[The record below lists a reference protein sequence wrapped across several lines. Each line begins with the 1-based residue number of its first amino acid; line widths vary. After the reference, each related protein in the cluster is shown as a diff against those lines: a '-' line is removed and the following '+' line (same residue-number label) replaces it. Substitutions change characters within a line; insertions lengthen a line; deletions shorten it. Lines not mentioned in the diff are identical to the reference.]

1 MSERSEH
8 GSALGL
14 FESWLERGEQESF
27 EELLGR
33 HPVLRSELESLKR
46 ANDGL
51 RRLRSDPEK
60 KRPSSGRFHSGQV
73 LGDFRIEN
81 EIGRGGMG
89 IVFAAVQISLQRR
102 VALKILPAQ
111 LTLDE
116 RALKRFQ
123 REAEIT
129 GRLQHR
135 GIVDIH
141 QVGET
146 DGVHFIAMELIE
158 GTSLD
163 RVIVR
168 MRGET
173 PEDVRKVRI
182 ADIASLHGLESS
194 PTNAAPRDE
203 PEGARPSS
211 KKSSSSASNKNYIES
226 AVKLVCQVADAL
238 DHAHH
243 AGVIHRDVKPS
254 NILVRRDGTA
264 VLTDFGL
271 AREQGLPGIS
281 AAGDFAGTPSYVS
294 PEQAMSGRVPVDH
307 RSDVFSLGATLYEL
321 VTLHPAFPGH
331 TTHEILSHILTK
343 PPIQPQRLNPALAPD
358 LVTILEKALEK
369 DPDRRYPSAGELA
382 EDLRAFIEYR
392 PIRARRTAT
401 VVRALRWVRRE
412 PLKAAL
418 GLVLALGSPAAVW
431 LAGEALSARK
441 EAGVLRSALL
451 PQRLEAAFLELG
463 VGEPARAEPVFREV
477 LAQDACSLEAAAGAA
492 MALLGQSQPV
502 EALELID
509 TVEAACGP
517 ARLDRLRVH
526 ALRAL
531 GDERGALELEGR
543 LPPASTAQDLYLEA
557 VWLIHDQPF
566 LLGLPGSSLLPLVG
580 AESVTEAQRLEPGR
594 DLLVAYRE
602 RGGRAIERLL
612 DGLAREPS
620 PPLYFALAW
629 AIWVARDEE
638 QAQRFA
644 DVIADKWG
652 ERAIGRFYAG
662 LAREVFDAE
671 GALRE
676 YDAALALDPSLSL
689 ATRRKAA
696 LFLHLGE
703 GERAVAELSA
713 LVEREPKSSLLAE
726 NLAQALLAAGRV
738 EEAVAQARHAVELDR
753 SQAPSHDTLGCALY
767 YQGEWKAASEAFPGA
782 IALEPRRAIYRGHL
796 GRSLL
801 KLQRF
806 DEARKE
812 LEGALEL
819 DPEDPVL
826 AYDLAL
832 AHKQLGDLG
841 GAFTDLERA
850 RESLESGIASELPL
864 DLVLGQEGV
873 VLERLDRRDE
883 AESVLRRAVE
893 LAPETALHHL
903 NLGKLLL
910 GLERF
915 EECIEP
921 LEAGLALD
929 PSVEA
934 LHYDLV
940 RACLKVRMHERAL
953 QAAKRWT
960 EHHERSVRA
969 WNERAWIQADPET
982 RPRVGDAPDALASA
996 RRAVELS
1003 NEKDWRMLDTLACAY
1018 FAADDRDQAI
1028 EVGYRAL
1035 ELAETDGANSA
1046 ELDELNEHLERFESQ
1061 P

>member
-51 RRLRSDPEK
+51 RRMRSDPGVQ
-60 KRPSSGRFHSGQV
+60 RPSGGRFHSGHV

-182 ADIASLHGLESS
+182 ADIASLHGLESGS
-194 PTNAAPRDE
+194 TNAAPRDE
-203 PEGARPSS
+203 PEEARPSS
-211 KKSSSSASNKNYIES
+211 KKGSSSASNKNYIES

-271 AREQGLPGIS
+271 AREEGLPGIS

-358 LVTILEKALEK
+358 LITILEKALEK

-431 LAGEALSARK
+431 LAGETLSARK

-492 MALLGQSQPV
+492 MALLGQDRPV
-502 EALELID
+502 EALEVID
-509 TVEAACGP
+509 AAEATCAP

-531 GDERGALELEGR
+531 GEERGALELEGR
-543 LPPASTAQDLYLEA
+543 LPPASSAQDLYLEA

-580 AESVTEAQRLEPGR
+580 AEAVSEAQRLEAGR
-594 DLLVAYRE
+594 DVLAAYRE
-602 RGGRAIERLL
+602 RGRRAIERLL

-638 QAQRFA
+638 QARRYA

-671 GALRE
+671 GALGE

-696 LFLHLGE
+696 LFLRLGE
-703 GERAVAELSA
+703 GERAVAEMTA
-713 LVEREPKSSLLAE
+713 LVEREPKSALLSE
-726 NLAQALLAAGRV
+726 NLAQALLAAGRI
-738 EEAVAQARHAVELDR
+738 EEAVVEARHAVELDR

-767 YQGEWKAASEAFPGA
+767 YQDEWKAAGEAFRGA

-806 DEARKE
+806 DEAREE
-812 LEGALEL
+812 LEAARGLDPLDPVITFDLGLAHALGGDAAGAL
-819 DPEDPVL
+819 P
-826 AYDLAL
+826 
-832 AHKQLGDLG
+832 H
-841 GAFTDLERA
+841 LEAA
-850 RESLESGIASELPL
+850 RVSLESGTASELTL

-873 VLERLDRRDE
+873 VLTRLRRMDE
-883 AESVLRRAVE
+883 AADALRRAVE
-893 LAPETALHHL
+893 LAPENALHQL
-903 NLGKLLL
+903 NLGDLLF
-910 GLERF
+910 GMKRHA
-915 EECIEP
+915 ECIEP
-921 LEAGLALD
+921 LDAGLERGRGREELHDYLVQACMKTGKLELAL
-929 PSVEA
+929 
-934 LHYDLV
+934 
-940 RACLKVRMHERAL
+940 R
-953 QAAKRWT
+953 AAKRWT
-960 EHHERSVRA
+960 KHYERSIPA
-969 WNERAWIQADPET
+969 WNERAWIQADPDAK
-982 RPRVGDAPDALASA
+982 PRVGDAEDALASA

-1003 NEKDWRMLDTLACAY
+1003 NEKDWRMLDTLACAH

-1035 ELAETDGANSA
+1035 ELAEMDDANSA
-1046 ELDELNEHLERFESQ
+1046 ALDELNEHLQRFESQ